1 MKIHQKL
8 IIGYLIVTLVVGV
21 IVYLGIL
28 TPRLAKE
35 GYNEAAHHTIPV
47 INALSNLRSAGLRI
61 VSSTVEFSFLR
72 TKKQVSDKNL
82 ELSEKGVERLI
93 DQKITLYNEALKQY
107 EDLVNRFSPE
117 HHEHLQRIRNF
128 GLRIQET
135 SKELINL
142 KRQGVLGAKFIE
154 KKEAFEKD
162 EKAFL
167 DAVDFIILKEQKD
180 FINKKKQLE
189 SSLET
194 STNIIILVALISAI
208 AAILISTFIF
218 RSISNSIVK
227 LRDAAGEIG
236 KGNLDT
242 RTDIKSKNEIGQLAN
257 SFNKMAEDLKRYH
270 NHLEELVEKHTAELR
285 NANEH
290 LKQEINGRKQTEQAM
305 WNSKE
310 RFRALAAMAPLGIYV
325 IDDDRRCQYVNKRWC
340 EMAGMSYEEALGDG
354 WIRALHPD
362 DRESIFDKLNRK
374 WGFEHR
380 FQTPEGKITWAFG
393 VTNPMSDANGQSMG
407 FVGIDLDIT
416 EKKRLDEELEKHRN
430 HLEEMVKER
439 TAELTKAN
447 KELQTEIAES
457 KRLEEALRIKGRA
470 IESSISAIAFSEF
483 GGNLIYI
490 NKSFLDLWGYSSEQE
505 ILGRPATEFWEMPEK
520 AEEIVEL
527 LQDKGNW
534 TGELVARKKDGS
546 SFHVQ
551 VLASMVTNEAGEP
564 WYLMSSF
571 LDITEQKQ
579 AEKETQ
585 KLGTKLQMAQKMEAI
600 GTLAGG
606 IAHSFNNLLMGIQGN
621 ISLMLINIDS
631 SHPHYERLKSIEKQI
646 QSGAKLT
653 SQLLGYASKGKY
665 EVKPISLNQ
674 IVNEISDTFGQTRK
688 EIVIHQKLAEDL
700 FVIEADQRQIEQV
713 LLNLFVNAADAMPGG
728 GDLILE
734 TINVTH
740 KDIKGKLY
748 DPKAGNYVTLIIK
761 DTGMGMDKST
771 AKRIFDPFFT
781 TKKMG
786 RGTGL
791 GLASV
796 YGIIKAHGGYIDV
809 ESREKQG
816 TIFRVYLPASKSKIL
831 KVTKTSDKVIK
842 ETGTVLVVDDEEVIQ
857 VLCKESL
864 ETMGYRVFRA
874 KSGKEAV
881 ELYRKNQDEIDI
893 VLLDMIMPNMP
904 GGEVYDR
911 MKELNPDIK
920 VLLSS
925 SYNMEGEATAILNR
939 GCDGFIQKPFNINE
953 LSGKIRKILEIV

>member
-8 IIGYLIVTLVVGV
+8 FIGYLIITLVVGA
-21 IVYLGIL
+21 IGYLGIL
-28 TPRLAKE
+28 TNRVAKE

-47 INALSNLRSAGLRI
+47 INALSNLRFAGLRI
-61 VSSTVEFSFLR
+61 VSSTIEFSFLR
-72 TKKQVSDKNL
+72 TEKQVSDKDI
-82 ELSEKGVERLI
+82 EQADKDIEQADKDIERLI
-93 DQKITLYNEALKQY
+93 NQEIALYNEALKQY
-107 EDLVNRFSPE
+107 EDLVNRFSPA
-117 HHEHLQRIRNF
+117 HYEHLQSIRNL

-142 KRQGVLGAKFIE
+142 KRQGKLESGFIE

-162 EKAFL
+162 EKAFS

-189 SSLET
+189 SSLEA
-194 STNIIILVALISAI
+194 STIIIILGALISAI
-208 AAILISTFIF
+208 AAILIGAFIS
-218 RSISNSIVK
+218 RSISKPIIK

-242 RTDIKSKNEIGQLAN
+242 RTDIKSKNEIGQLAD

-270 NHLEELVEKHTAELR
+270 NHLEELVEKHAAELR
-285 NANEH
+285 DANEH
-290 LKQEINGRKQTEQAM
+290 LKQEINERKRTEQAM

-310 RFRALAAMAPLGIYV
+310 RFRSLAAMAPLGIYV

-354 WIRALHPD
+354 WIRGLHPD
-362 DRESIFDKLNRK
+362 DSESIFDKLNRK

-416 EKKRLDEELEKHRN
+416 ERKRLDEELEKHRN

-447 KELQTEIAES
+447 EELEAEIS
-457 KRLEEALRIKGRA
+457 
-470 IESSISAIAFSEF
+470 
-483 GGNLIYI
+483 
-490 NKSFLDLWGYSSEQE
+490 
-505 ILGRPATEFWEMPEK
+505 
-520 AEEIVEL
+520 
-527 LQDKGNW
+527 
-534 TGELVARKKDGS
+534 
-546 SFHVQ
+546 
-551 VLASMVTNEAGEP
+551 
-564 WYLMSSF
+564 
-571 LDITEQKQ
+571 EQKQ

-585 KLGTKLQMAQKMEAI
+585 KLGAKLQMAQKMEAI
-600 GTLAGG
+600 GTLSGG
-606 IAHSFNNLLMGIQGN
+606 IAHNFNNLLMGIQGN
-621 ISLMLINIDS
+621 ISLMLIDIDS
-631 SHPHYERLKSIEKQI
+631 LHPYYKRLKTIEEQI
-646 QSGAKLT
+646 QSGVKLS

-665 EVKPISLNQ
+665 EVKPINLNQ
-674 IVNEISDTFGQTRK
+674 IVNELSNTFGQTRK

-700 FVIEADQRQIEQV
+700 FVIEADQRQVEQV

-734 TINVTH
+734 TMNVTH
-740 KDIKGKLY
+740 KDIKYKFY
-748 DPKAGNYVTLIIK
+748 EPKAGNYIMLMVK
-761 DTGMGMDKST
+761 DTGIGMDKST
-771 AKRIFDPFFT
+771 IERIFDPFFT
-781 TKKMG
+781 TKEMG

-791 GLASV
+791 GLSSV

-816 TIFRVYLPASKSKIL
+816 TTFRVYLPASKSKIL
-831 KVTKTSDKVIK
+831 KATKTSDRVIK
-842 ETGTVLVVDDEEVIQ
+842 KTRTVLVVDDEEVVQ
-857 VLCKESL
+857 VLCRGSL
-864 ETMGYRVFRA
+864 ETIGYRVFTA
-874 KSGKEAV
+874 KSGEEAI

-893 VLLDMIMPNMP
+893 VVLDMIMPNMS

-911 MKELNPDIK
+911 MKELNADIK

-925 SYNMEGEATAILNR
+925 SYSMEGEAAAILNR
-939 GCDGFIQKPFNINE
+939 GCDGFIRKPFNINV
-953 LSGKIRKILEIV
+953 LSAKIREILEKKK